1 MPRPQKQQRQRRQ
14 NNAAGSSTRRE
25 DIHQAQLEQQL
36 EDAVVH
42 TNEMAKSL
50 QPKAT
55 KSAYKP
61 KQKEFKEWC
70 KEKGFSRITRY
81 QVTGKK
87 LNLFLQEKVLGR
99 ERRTPGRRK
108 RNTEEMENEEL
119 SDGSG
124 DSDGDGNGDQ
134 ELHLENDNEEEMDQ
148 VENLSSQEQE
158 SIRLIG
164 FSTIDQYVSAI
175 TALYNEQLTAGVNV
189 MENQTRINAVKNLL
203 KNARILDRQKRR
215 DNYED
220 RAAGTIFDGYST
232 TEKLA

>member
-1 MPRPQKQQRQRRQ
+1 MPRPQKQQCQRRQ

-87 LNLFLQEKVLGR
+87 LNLFLQEKVSIIFIYA
-99 ERRTPGRRK
+99 K
-108 RNTEEMENEEL
+108 R
-119 SDGSG
+119 
-124 DSDGDGNGDQ
+124 
-134 ELHLENDNEEEMDQ
+134 
-148 VENLSSQEQE
+148 
-158 SIRLIG
+158 
-164 FSTIDQYVSAI
+164 
-175 TALYNEQLTAGVNV
+175 
-189 MENQTRINAVKNLL
+189 
-203 KNARILDRQKRR
+203 
-215 DNYED
+215 
-220 RAAGTIFDGYST
+220 
-232 TEKLA
+232 